1 MGYCGGSKA
10 KPTYYMLGD
19 HTEAI
24 SIDFDPKAISYED
37 LLGYFWSAHR
47 CGSLNSSQQYRNAV
61 FYRNESQNQLAEASR
76 AHEAKRLGMKVEDV
90 TTDIEPVGQ
99 FTYAEGYHQ
108 KYYLTRHHDV
118 RDFLTEVYPTSKELA
133 DSTVATRLNAYL
145 GAGMHL
151 NWSAL
156 LEELPSYGLPEPIR
170 LKLEKTAKAHV
181 GKGFRITSGS

>member
-1 MGYCGGSKA
+1 
-10 KPTYYMLGD
+10 MLGD

-24 SIDFDPKAISYED
+24 SIDFDPKVISYED
-37 LLGYFWSAHR
+37 LLVYFWSAHR
-47 CGSLNSSQQYRNAV
+47 CGSLNSSRQYRNAV
-61 FYRNESQNQLAEASR
+61 FYRNESQKQLAEASR

-133 DSTVATRLNAYL
+133 DSTVATQLNAYL

-181 GKGFRITSGS
+181 GNGFRITSGS